1 MSHTR
6 YEPVRQRLQR
16 SELAVPGSNPTMF
29 EKALKSEADYIF
41 LDVEDA
47 VAPED
52 KERARQNIIETLN
65 DLDWKAHNKTISVRI
80 NGIDTH
86 YMYRD
91 VVDIVEQAGH
101 KLDPLLTPKGGVP
114 ADVYLVDAIVTQIEM
129 YKGITHR
136 IGLEALIET
145 ALGMANVE
153 AIATSSKRL
162 EAMHFGVADF
172 AASCRARTVIIG
184 GLNPDYP
191 GDQWHA
197 ALSRMGVACRAYGL
211 RAIDGP
217 FGDFKDLEGYVAAA
231 KRGAA
236 LGIEGKWAIHPSQI
250 ELANEVFTPP
260 AREVERARRILE
272 ALEQAAR
279 EGRGAAQL
287 DGRMIDAASA
297 RMAQN
302 VVDTDKAIGS
312 RSGVRSRESGV
323 AV

>member
-16 SELAVPGSNPTMF
+16 SELAVPGSNPTLF

-47 VAPED
+47 VAPDD
-52 KERARQNIIETLN
+52 KERARQNIIEALN
-65 DLDWKAHNKTISVRI
+65 DLDWKAHGKTLSVRI

-91 VVDIVEQAGH
+91 MVDIVEQAGH
-101 KLDPLLTPKGGVP
+101 KLDTLLIPKVGVP
-114 ADVYLVDAIVTQIEM
+114 ADVYLVDALVTQIEM

-197 ALSRMGVACRAYGL
+197 ALSRMVVACRAYGL

-217 FGDFKDLEGYVAAA
+217 FGDFNDPEAYRAAA
-231 KRGAA
+231 RRAA
-236 LGIEGKWAIHPSQI
+236 VLGYEGKWAIHPSQI
-250 ELANEVFTPP
+250 PLANEVMSPP
-260 AREVERARRILE
+260 EKEVTRAKRILE
-272 ALEQAAR
+272 ALTEAAKA
-279 EGRGAAQL
+279 GKGAAQL

-297 RMAQN
+297 RMAEN
-302 VVDTDKAIGS
+302 IVRTDEAIQAKKG
-312 RSGVRSRESGV
+312 R
-323 AV
+323 